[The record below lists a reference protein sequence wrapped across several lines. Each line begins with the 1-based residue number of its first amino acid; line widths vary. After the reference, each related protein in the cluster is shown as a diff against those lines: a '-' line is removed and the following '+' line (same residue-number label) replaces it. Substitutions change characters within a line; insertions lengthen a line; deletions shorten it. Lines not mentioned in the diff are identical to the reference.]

1 MFSIE
6 NLLSNK
12 YTSKSL
18 QNVKNRE
25 PLDSHISATMTS
37 PISRKTSHSRGGSD
51 TRREVNNF
59 AGKRDTLYLELS
71 AAAIASNARTTTEGD
86 MVERDTKADSDIM
99 LSSWSKMAVKEGDLQ
114 EREIRS
120 VDKGL
125 EGSQKKISVER
136 RCSRKR
142 RSDGGEE
149 ESESELDERDSAS
162 EYGTIFYLHDGTSY
176 NIIHVTLYE
185 KNSSIALV

>member
-12 YTSKSL
+12 YTSKSS

-25 PLDSHISATMTS
+25 PLDSHISAMTTS

-71 AAAIASNARTTTEGD
+71 AAAIASNAGTTT
-86 MVERDTKADSDIM
+86 ADSDTM
-99 LSSWSKMAVKEGDLQ
+99 PSSRSKMAVKEGDLQ
-114 EREIRS
+114 ERETRS

-125 EGSQKKISVER
+125 EESRKKMSVER

-162 EYGTIFYLHDGTSY
+162 EYGTIFY
-176 NIIHVTLYE
+176 
-185 KNSSIALV
+185 